1 MATKTAFTRHSISS
15 KYVIIDFMITLTHRY
30 RIYPDVTQEQ
40 TLIEWMEI
48 CRGAYNYALREIKD
62 WCDSR
67 KCLIDRCSIQKEYI
81 LSSELK
87 FPSEVYQLN
96 RLPVSK
102 KDFPRLGEVPSQ
114 VLQQAIKQL
123 HRGWEYFQERGFGFS
138 RFKKHGQ
145 FKSLLFPQ
153 FMENP
158 VTTLHIKLP
167 KIGVIPINLHRPIPT
182 GFVVKQVRILRKA
195 DRWYASIS
203 LQCDVSVPDPIP
215 HGHPIG
221 VDVGLEK
228 FLATSDGVL
237 VRPPKFFKELQG
249 KLKLLQR
256 RLSRKKKRSKNYE
269 KQQIKVARLHHQ
281 IDNTRKD
288 FHYKQAHALCDAG
301 DMVFMEDL
309 DYRTSAKGMFG
320 KHMLDAAFG
329 QFRGIVKYVC
339 WKRGKFFA
347 EVDARGTSQ
356 ECPECSG
363 EVKKDLSVRVHDCPH
378 CGYKT
383 DRDVAAGQN
392 IRNRGIKLIS
402 TVGQTGIESACAADL
417 PGTDE
422 SQSRQVAKSR
432 KRTTRKPKK

>member
-1 MATKTAFTRHSISS
+1 ML
-15 KYVIIDFMITLTHRY
+15 TLTHRY
-30 RIYPDVTQEQ
+30 RIYPDTIQEQ
-40 TLIEWMEI
+40 QLIEWMEV

-67 KCLIDRCSIQKEYI
+67 KCLVDRCSLQKEYI
-81 LSSELK
+81 LPADLK
-87 FPSEVYQLN
+87 FPSEVQQLN
-96 RLPVSK
+96 NLPKAK
-102 KDFPRLGEVPSQ
+102 KDFPRLSEVPSQ

-123 HRGWEYFQERGFGFS
+123 HKGWEYFQKRGFGFP
-138 RFKKHGQ
+138 RFKKFGQ

-153 FMENP
+153 FKENP
-158 VTTLHIKLP
+158 VTNLHLKLP
-167 KIGVIPINLHRPIPT
+167 KLGVIPINLHRPIPT

-203 LQCDVSVPDPIP
+203 LQCDVSVPDPVP

-221 VDVGLEK
+221 VDIGLEK

-237 VRPPKFFKELQG
+237 VKPPKFFKSLQSE
-249 KLKLLQR
+249 LKLLQR
-256 RLSRKKKRSKNYE
+256 RLSRKQKRSKNYE
-269 KQQIKVARLHHQ
+269 KQRIKVAGLHHH

-329 QFRGIVKYVC
+329 QFRTIVKYVC

-356 ECPECSG
+356 ECPECGG
-363 EVKKDLSVRVHDCPH
+363 EVKKDLSVRIHDCLH
-378 CGYKT
+378 CGYRT
-383 DRDVAAGQN
+383 DRDIAAGQN
-392 IRNRGIKLIS
+392 IRNRGIALIS
-402 TVGQTGIESACAADL
+402 TVGQTGIESACADDL
-417 PGTDE
+417 PGTE
-422 SQSRQVAKSR
+422 VTQSRQVSKSR
-432 KRTTRKPKK
+432 KGRTRKPKK

>member
-1 MATKTAFTRHSISS
+1 ML
-15 KYVIIDFMITLTHRY
+15 TLTYRY
-30 RIYPDVTQEQ
+30 RIYPSTAQECQ
-40 TLIEWMEI
+40 FIAWMDI
-48 CRGAYNYALREIKD
+48 CRSAYNYALREIKD

-67 KCLIDRCSIQKEYI
+67 KCLVDRCSLEKEYI
-81 LSSELK
+81 LSPELK
-87 FPSEVYQLN
+87 FPGEVYQLN
-96 RLPVSK
+96 NLPRAK
-102 KDFPRLGEVPSQ
+102 KEFPKLGEVPSQ

-123 HRGWEYFQERGFGFS
+123 HVGWEYFQKRGFGFP
-138 RFKKHGQ
+138 RFKKYGQ

-153 FMENP
+153 FKDNP
-158 VTTLHIKLP
+158 VTNLHIKLP
-167 KIGVIPINLHRPIPT
+167 KIGTIPINLHRPIPS
-182 GFVVKQVRILRKA
+182 GFAVKQVKILRKV

-203 LQCDVSVPDPIP
+203 LQCDVSVPDPAP
-215 HGHPIG
+215 HGHPVGI
-221 VDVGLEK
+221 DIGLEK

-237 VRPPKFFKELQG
+237 VKPPKFFKQLQSE
-249 KLKLLQR
+249 LKLLQR

-269 KQQIKVARLHHQ
+269 KQRIKVARLHHH

-329 QFRGIVKYVC
+329 QFRSVVKYVC

-347 EVDARGTSQ
+347 EVDARETSQ
-356 ECPECSG
+356 ECPECEG
-363 EVKKDLSVRVHDCPH
+363 EVKKDLRVRVHDCPH

-402 TVGQTGIESACAADL
+402 TVGQTGIESACADDL
-417 PGTDE
+417 PGTKVT
-422 SQSRQVAKSR
+422 QSRQVSQSPERSR
-432 KRTTRKPKK
+432 RGKTRKPKK

>member
-1 MATKTAFTRHSISS
+1 ML
-15 KYVIIDFMITLTHRY
+15 TLTHRY
-30 RIYPDVTQEQ
+30 RIYPSAPQEHQ
-40 TLIEWMEI
+40 FIEWMEI

-67 KCLIDRCSIQKEYI
+67 KCLVDRCSLEKEYI
-81 LSSELK
+81 LSPELK
-87 FPSEVYQLN
+87 FPGEIQQLN
-96 RLPVSK
+96 NLPKAK
-102 KDFPRLGEVPSQ
+102 KEFPKLSEVPSQ

-123 HRGWEYFQERGFGFS
+123 HRGWEYFQERGFGFP
-138 RFKKHGQ
+138 RFKKFGQ
-145 FKSLLFPQ
+145 YKSLLFPQ
-153 FMENP
+153 FKSNP
-158 VTTLHIKLP
+158 VTNLHLTLP
-167 KIGVIPINLHRPIPT
+167 KIGAIPINLHRPIPT
-182 GFVVKQVRILRKA
+182 GFAVKQVRILRKA

-228 FLATSDGVL
+228 FLATSDGLRVK
-237 VRPPKFFKELQG
+237 PPKFFKQLQSR
-249 KLKLLQR
+249 LKVLQR
-256 RLSRKKKRSKNYE
+256 RLSRKKKRSNNYE
-269 KQQIKVARLHHQ
+269 KQRIKVARLHHQ

-329 QFRGIVKYVC
+329 QFRTIVKYVC
-339 WKRGKFFA
+339 WKRGKFFS

-356 ECPECSG
+356 QCPECDG

-392 IRNRGIKLIS
+392 IRNRGIKLVS
-402 TVGQTGIESACAADL
+402 TVGQTGIFHRLCRRSTGD
-417 PGTDE
+417 
-422 SQSRQVAKSR
+422 
-432 KRTTRKPKK
+432 